1 MALRKH
7 QNLKNYLTNLSSIEL
22 KQKVGHQL
30 CLHSPSFTNLLQSC
44 LLHFS
49 PCQIHKILLQ
59 TNNFSETWNG
69 LVGERPRRSE
79 MRPPHRLRNQ
89 RDADQGLDAHR
100 GDDIHFVHVSWV
112 VQYDAEFSL
121 ATYFF
126 NAITFY
132 VYRQTTKLGFRF
144 LSVRRKKLIIDMQIR
159 NWNRVEIVLIKL

>member
-7 QNLKNYLTNLSSIEL
+7 QNLKNYFINLSSIEL
-22 KQKVGHQL
+22 KQKVGHL
-30 CLHSPSFTNLLQSC
+30 LSLHSHLPIFCNLVCSTLVHAKFTWFLLQ
-44 LLHFS
+44 
-49 PCQIHKILLQ
+49 I
-59 TNNFSETWNG
+59 NNISETWNG